1 MTVSALAG
9 HSEGN
14 LEKKYGRQFPG
25 ITLYAAGRVM
35 SIRDVLVHILH
46 VRIGRIGC
54 TGASIIRTIAIR
66 ARERVQPRIFV
77 EASAR
82 IIAGWLNP
90 RIKAHDSD
98 TAIDWDPPW

>member
-66 ARERVQPRIFV
+66 ARERVQPRIDHISFPSIMPIQNTP
-77 EASAR
+77 ELLWNFSF
-82 IIAGWLNP
+82 P
-90 RIKAHDSD
+90 K
-98 TAIDWDPPW
+98 